1 MNEWKNSN
9 YISLMFQFEPILYFV
24 EESITKKVL
33 HVDEKIVK
41 GHTVTNLGR
50 LSLNCKMFSFHF
62 SNVGEAQMTHHH
74 LVHQPRRSVL
84 HRLKISLKRITSRA
98 YHRVACSKPKWRY

>member
-50 LSLNCKMFSFHF
+50 LSLNCKMFKF
-62 SNVGEAQMTHHH
+62 SLFQRG
-74 LVHQPRRSVL
+74 RS
-84 HRLKISLKRITSRA
+84 KNDTPPFGAPTKA
-98 YHRVACSKPKWRY
+98 